1 MATALAEKRQ
11 WRSFDWSL
19 LAAVLV
25 LIGVGLSAIFSATHG
40 TPAGP
45 SEFKRQIIYLIPAF
59 IAMLIVLFYDYGW
72 LFKLS
77 RWIYWANIGMLGF
90 VLFAGHAALG
100 AQRWINL
107 GFMTI
112 QPSEF
117 AKLALIITL
126 AKLLSIRPASDPR
139 VLLPVALHVALPF
152 ALIFKQP
159 DLGTSLVFCAITLG
173 MLFWSGLPVTVL
185 FALATPLISVALYN
199 IGWPLWLSFLAA
211 LGIWAWRFLRAH
223 PAIKVGLMGLN
234 IVSAFAMPVL
244 WGLLKPYQ
252 RQRLVVFMNP
262 EADPLGSGYHIIQS
276 KVAIG
281 SGALHGKGYL
291 EGTQTQLHFIPEQHT
306 DFIFSVI
313 GEEFGFIG
321 GMLLIGV
328 FLFVA
333 WRGITIAV
341 KAKDD
346 FGSLLAIGVVS
357 MIMFHFFVN
366 IGMTTGIMPVTGI
379 PLPFISAGGTS
390 LLTNMAAIGLLL
402 AVSIR
407 RRKLVINK
415 SGG

>member
-1 MATALAEKRQ
+1 MASAIAEKRQ
-11 WRSFDWSL
+11 WRGFDWGL
-19 LAAVLV
+19 LLCVVLLV
-25 LIGVGLSAIFSATHG
+25 ATGLTAIYSATQG
-40 TPAGP
+40 TPSGP
-45 SEFKRQIIYLIPAF
+45 AEFKRQIIYLAPALT
-59 IAMLIVLFYDYGW
+59 ALLAVLYFDYAW
-72 LFKLS
+72 LFSMS
-77 RWIYWANIGMLGF
+77 RLIYWANVGLLGF

-117 AKLALIITL
+117 AKLALIVTL
-126 AKLLSIRPASDPR
+126 AKLLSMRPARDPS
-139 VLLPVALHVALPF
+139 VLLPVALHVAIPF

-173 MLFWSGLPVTVL
+173 MLFWSGLPLAVL
-185 FALATPLISVALYN
+185 FALLSPVASVALSS
-199 IGWPLWLSFLAA
+199 IGWPLWTAYLAA
-211 LGIWAWRFLRAH
+211 LSIWAYRFFKVPW
-223 PAIKVGLMGLN
+223 PAKAALVAANG
-234 IVSAFAMPVL
+234 VAAFALPVL

-281 SGALHGKGYL
+281 SGGLYGKGFL

-321 GMLLIGV
+321 GVALVCV
-328 FLFVA
+328 FLLLA
-333 WRGITIAV
+333 WRGIVIAT

-357 MIMFHFFVN
+357 MFMFHFFVN

-402 AVSIR
+402 AVSMR
-407 RRKLVINK
+407 RRKLVIQ
-415 SGG
+415 